1 MNFPGVVRDDIGGLF
16 WSSGCVVFKWSRRR
30 DVAMGGWDVVRWL
43 AGRQMGAAGIH
54 ARSVSDEISDEVNG
68 ARIQGSAYT
77 CRL

>member
-1 MNFPGVVRDDIGGLF
+1 VLCLSGVGGATWQWEVGML
-16 WSSGCVVFKWSRRR
+16 C
-30 DVAMGGWDVVRWL
+30 GGW
-43 AGRQMGAAGIH
+43 RQMGAAGIH